1 MNDTT
6 DIEKGVL
13 PIQKLEELLKNKSIV
28 GIDRSY
34 LNPASIDLPLS
45 KEAYRL
51 EGTFLP
57 KRGEK
62 IRKILSYPS
71 VSAKPHDLK
80 NPLEVG
86 VSYIVRLEGKVSL
99 PKNIYGYINP
109 KSSTGRINLFCRVV
123 ADGVPFYDTVAPAG
137 WSGEMWLLIRAD
149 SFAVLVSPNQA
160 LSQLRLFNHYTV
172 LNQDEMKTV
181 LKVSP
186 LLWKS
191 TGTPYKQSEVQV
203 DNDGSLLLTLDLSSK
218 LAGYEC
224 KNPSKI
230 LDIENKHF
238 YKPEDFFT
246 PAYVEQGSVT
256 LRKGRFYILSTRE
269 AVMVPPHL
277 SAEVRPIDVRFGE
290 FRTHAA
296 GYVDPGWGWNQKGTV
311 KGQPITLEV
320 IPYEDV
326 VIREGQIVGRIRFER
341 MGSVPSVVYGA
352 SGKSHYTKQKAA
364 KLSKHFK
371 I

>member
-1 MNDTT
+1 MQEPEIDG
-6 DIEKGVL
+6 GVL
-13 PIQKLEELLKNKSIV
+13 PIQRLKELVQRKKII
-28 GIDRSY
+28 GINLSY
-34 LNPASIDLPLS
+34 INPASIDLPLS

-62 IRKILSYPS
+62 IRDILSYPS

-80 NPLEVG
+80 NPLEVS
-86 VSYIVRLEGKVSL
+86 VSYIIRLEGKVTL
-99 PKNIYGYINP
+99 PNNIYGYVNP

-137 WSGEMWLLIRAD
+137 WCGEMWLLVRAD
-149 SFAVLVSPNQA
+149 SFAVLVSPGLA
-160 LSQLRLFNHYTV
+160 LSQLRLFNQYTV
-172 LNQDEMKTV
+172 LDYKKMKEV
-181 LKVSP
+181 LVKDR
-186 LLWKS
+186 LLWKQS
-191 TGTPYKQSEVQV
+191 GIPYKENEVHI
-203 DNDGSLLLTLDLSSK
+203 DNDGSLLLTLDLSTK
-218 LAGYEC
+218 LVGYEC

-230 LDIENKHF
+230 LDIQNKYF

-246 PAYVEQGSVT
+246 PIYVEQGSIT

-269 AVMVPPHL
+269 SVMVPPHL

-296 GYVDPGWGWNQKGTV
+296 GYVDPGWGWGKKGEG

-326 VIREGQIVGRIRFER
+326 IIREGQIVGRIRFER
-341 MGSVPSVVYGA
+341 MQEVPTATYGSLGN
-352 SGKSHYTKQKAA
+352 SHYTKQKTA

-371 I
+371 T

>member
-1 MNDTT
+1 MVETNG
-6 DIEKGVL
+6 GVL
-13 PIQKLEELLKNKSIV
+13 PIQKIEELFENKNIT
-28 GIDRSY
+28 GIDLSY
-34 LNPASIDLPLS
+34 INPASIDLPLS
-45 KEAYRL
+45 TEAYRL

-57 KRGEK
+57 KRDEK
-62 IRKILSYPS
+62 IRKILSYSS

-86 VSYIVRLEGKVSL
+86 VSYIIRLEGKITL

-123 ADGVPFYDTVAPAG
+123 ADNVPFYDTVAPAG
-137 WSGEMWLLIRAD
+137 WSGEMWLLVRAD
-149 SFAVLVSPNQA
+149 SFAVVVTPGQA
-160 LSQLRLFNHYTV
+160 LSQLRLFDQYTV
-172 LNQDEMKTV
+172 LDFDEMKV
-181 LKVSP
+181 ALSQNK
-186 LLWKS
+186 LLWRP
-191 TGTPYKQSEVQV
+191 TGSPYKQSEVHI

-230 LDIENKHF
+230 LDISNTYH
-238 YKPEDFFT
+238 YKVEDFFT
-246 PAYVEQGSVT
+246 PAHVEKGSIT
-256 LRKGRFYILSTRE
+256 LHKGRFYILSTKE
-269 AVMVPPHL
+269 SVMVPPEL

-296 GYVDPGWGWNQKGTV
+296 GYVDPGWGWGKKGEG
-311 KGQPITLEV
+311 KGAPITLEI

-326 VIREGQIVGRIRFER
+326 IIREGQIIGRIRYEK
-341 MGSVPSVVYGA
+341 MKEVPRIGYDA
-352 SGKSHYTKQKAA
+352 SSKSHYTKQKAA

-371 I
+371 